1 MASPSSPPPVS
12 AYAYVSLGFEFLAAF
27 AMFSLGGWGLDAWL
41 GTLPIFLIVGLFA
54 GFAGGLWHILRRSA
68 ALGSAYEE
76 QIKREAEPAPESLT
90 ERMARVEKELGE
102 TETRLQRFFDDR
114 KDDRS

>member
-1 MASPSSPPPVS
+1 MDRPPRPPPVN

-27 AMFSLGGWGLDAWL
+27 GMFSLGGWALDMWL
-41 GTLPIFLIVGLFA
+41 GSLPIFLIVGLFA
-54 GFAGGLWHILRRSA
+54 GFGGGLWHILRRSA

-76 QIKREAEPAPESLT
+76 QLKHEAQAPPESLA
-90 ERMARVEKELGE
+90 ERMTRVEKELGE

-114 KDDRS
+114 KDDPS

>member
-1 MASPSSPPPVS
+1 MERSPNPPPVS

-27 AMFSLGGWGLDAWL
+27 AMFSLAGWGLDAWL
-41 GTLPIFLIVGLFA
+41 DTLPVFLIIGLFS
-54 GFAGGLWHILRRSA
+54 GFAGGIWHILRRST
-68 ALGSAYEE
+68 ALGAAYEE
-76 QIKREAEPAPESLT
+76 QLKREAQPAEESLS

-114 KDDRS
+114 KDAGE